1 MEQNVIRDKSFA
13 FSTRVVRVYQ
23 YLTKEKSEYTLSR
36 QLLRSGTSI
45 GANVVEA
52 LNGFSRSGFLY
63 KLCTALKE
71 ASESAYWLELLHQ
84 TDYLSEK
91 QYNSLIRD
99 CREIQRLLT
108 SIIKTTRHNMRNGGS
123 D

>member
-52 LNGFSRSGFLY
+52 LNGFSRSDFLF

-71 ASESAYWLELLHQ
+71 TSESAYRLEMLHQ